1 MTQTVIPVGIV
12 GVGEYLPEKVLANS
26 DLEKMVDTSDEWIM
40 TRTGIKER
48 RIAGEGVV
56 TSDLAAEAAKCALKD
71 AGLNAE
77 DIDLILVA
85 TITGDMPFPSTAC
98 LVQEKIGA
106 KNAACFDVSA
116 ACAGYIYA
124 LSIAKG
130 FISSGQYKNALV
142 IGAEMLSSITDWSD
156 RSTCV
161 LFGDG
166 AGACVVAPVESGGI
180 LSTYLGSDGS
190 QAELLKVPAGG
201 SRTPATADTVNEK
214 LHYLKMSGNEV
225 FKHAVKIMVDSA
237 KKAIDLAG
245 LEYNAVNLFIPHQAN
260 IRILNAV
267 AKRLDITDEKLY
279 LNIERY
285 GNMSSA
291 STAVAFSEA
300 VKEGRIKKGDHVV
313 LVAFGSGLVWGANVI
328 QW

>member
-1 MTQTVIPVGIV
+1 MQKRIGVI
-12 GVGEYLPEKVLANS
+12 GVGAYLPEKILTNA

-40 TRTGIKER
+40 TRTGIKQR
-48 RIAGEGVV
+48 RIAASDVA
-56 TSDLAAEAAKCALKD
+56 TSDLAAEAAKRALE
-71 AGLNAE
+71 NANIKPE

-98 LVQEKIGA
+98 LVQSKIGA

-124 LSIAKG
+124 LSIAKE

-142 IGAEMLSSITDWSD
+142 IGAEKLSSITDWSD
-156 RSTCV
+156 RGTCV

-166 AGACVVAPVESGGI
+166 AGASLVAPVESGGI
-180 LSTYLGSDGS
+180 ISTYLGSDGN

-201 SRTPATADTVNEK
+201 SRMPASAKTVKEG

-225 FKHAVKIMVDSA
+225 FKHAVKIMVNSA
-237 KKAIDLAG
+237 KKAIEQAG
-245 LEYNAVNLFIPHQAN
+245 IEYNEVSLFIPHQAN
-260 IRILNAV
+260 IRILNAI
-267 AKRLDITDEKLY
+267 AKRLEIPDEKLY

-285 GNMSSA
+285 SNMSSA

-300 VKEGRIKKGDHVV
+300 VKEGRIKEKDYVV
-313 LVAFGSGLVWGANVI
+313 LVAFGSGLTWGANVI